1 MAGGKQTPRQKMIN
15 LMYLVFIAMLALNM
29 SKEVLAAF
37 GTLNKRFEDD
47 NSKKIESNEAFLAS
61 LATKKEEDPTKYEAL
76 YNKAEQVKTLSKDF
90 YDYLAKLKE
99 DMQAD
104 VEDREDYQVMDKA
117 DYLDN
122 AFFEGEGYKPE
133 GQEFVD
139 RINKYRDDVLKV
151 IDGEKMTAA
160 EEAIARRFNTDEV
173 KDREDNMRDWLEYNF
188 KGFPLIASLTKI
200 TQLQN
205 DIQATEQDI
214 LQGMLQGNYQQ
225 ALALNTYSTLLQP
238 AKTAFYAGE
247 KFSGKLA
254 IGKTD
259 ASATPI
265 RAELKLDGRAL
276 SEGRDYKLV
285 SGGVE
290 LLFGAGNAGDHE
302 LSGKLFYSQDG
313 EETEVEVTNSRFST
327 INKPNAAN
335 IAADKMNVV
344 YRGVANP
351 MTISIPGIP
360 DNKVSA
366 SAAGLR
372 KVSGSKYIMNPG
384 TGREVTI
391 SASGVLPDG
400 QRIST
405 PATFRIKDIPRPVG
419 TVRGEDGSVKMG
431 KSSLAISTIGAILPD
446 FDFNLKLSV
455 TGFKIKIPG
464 QPTVRVSGSKLNSQA
479 RSALKKAK
487 RGESVQ
493 IFDINAKLAT
503 GGSYRVKKVS
513 PVIVELTN

>member
-37 GTLNKRFEDD
+37 GTMNERFEDD
-47 NSKKIESNEAFLAS
+47 NAKKIASNDAFLES
-61 LATKKEEDPTKYEAL
+61 LEIKKGEDPTKYEAL
-76 YNKAEQVKTLSKDF
+76 YNKAEQVKTLSKE
-90 YDYLAKLKE
+90 YYNYLEELKTA
-99 DMQAD
+99 MTAD
-104 VEDREDYQVMDKA
+104 VDDPKDYQVMDKA

-122 AFFEGEGYKPE
+122 EFFEGEGYKPA
-133 GQEFVD
+133 GKEF
-139 RINKYRDDVLKV
+139 INRVNNYREAVLKV

-160 EEAIARRFNTDEV
+160 EESIKGRFNTDEV
-173 KDREDNMRDWLEYNF
+173 KNREEIMVPWLEYNY
-188 KGFPLIASLTKI
+188 KGYPLIASLTKI

-214 LQGMLQGNYQQ
+214 LSGMLQGNYQQ

-238 AKTAFYAGE
+238 SKTAFYAGE
-247 KFSGKLA
+247 KFSGRLA

-259 ASATPI
+259 ASATPK
-265 RAELKLDGRAL
+265 RAELKLDGRSL

-302 LSGKLFYSQDG
+302 LSGKLFYDQDG

-351 MTISIPGIP
+351 MTISIPGIAE
-360 DNKVSA
+360 DKVNA
-366 SAAGLR
+366 TAPGLR
-372 KVSGSKYIMNPG
+372 RVRGSKYIMNPG
-384 TGREVTI
+384 SGREVTI
-391 SASGVLPDG
+391 NASGVLPDG
-400 QRIST
+400 TTIRT
-405 PATFRIKDIPRPVG
+405 PAKFRIKDIPRPSG
-419 TVRGEDGSVKMG
+419 TLRGEAGSVKMPRRN
-431 KSSLAISTIGAILPD
+431 LEIATVGAMLED
-446 FDFNLKLSV
+446 FDFELTIAVSE
-455 TGFKIKIPG
+455 FKFKVPG
-464 QPTVRVSGSKLNSQA
+464 QPTVVVKGNRMNAQA
-479 RSALKKAK
+479 KSAIRRAK
-487 RGESVQ
+487 RGDNVQ
-493 IFDINAKLAT
+493 IFDIKAYVTNNRNYKL
-503 GGSYRVKKVS
+503 KKVS
-513 PVIVELTN
+513 PVVVELTN